1 MYSKD
6 YDNDFDDNDQVLDYM
21 ANAVHRNYPYDNADP
36 ARLRGSSPLDC
47 LISSCELTAAL
58 KRGRLTCPEGSKI
71 NKTII
76 SYLPDSAL
84 SRLRAILNVAP
95 SAGYF
100 TDWFKQAEM
109 RMITKT
115 GKPPT

>member
-21 ANAVHRNYPYDNADP
+21 GNAVHRNYPYDNADP

-58 KRGRLTCPEGSKI
+58 TRQ
-71 NKTII
+71 
-76 SYLPDSAL
+76 
-84 SRLRAILNVAP
+84 
-95 SAGYF
+95 
-100 TDWFKQAEM
+100 TDQPRRK
-109 RMITKT
+109 
-115 GKPPT
+115 